1 MMGTM
6 SNTLI
11 LAFTGSSINTLVF
24 MYVYNYTVMQIT
36 NMYSIGI
43 EVIQGIAST
52 MGVILTVPIVSVIC
66 AWHLKLKK
74 RKKREAGLS
83 GERTGAESGIE

>member
-1 MMGTM
+1 
-6 SNTLI
+6 
-11 LAFTGSSINTLVF
+11 
-24 MYVYNYTVMQIT
+24 MYVYNYTAVQIT

-52 MGVILTVPIVSVIC
+52 MGVILTVPFVSAIC

-74 RKKREAGLS
+74 NRE
-83 GERTGAESGIE
+83 T

>member
-1 MMGTM
+1 
-6 SNTLI
+6 
-11 LAFTGSSINTLVF
+11 
-24 MYVYNYTVMQIT
+24 MYVYNYTAMQIT

-74 RKKREAGLS
+74 ITPHTRATARFL
-83 GERTGAESGIE
+83 